1 MASNQVSGSVRFERL
16 FEFNRSL
23 SSPTS
28 FSYQISMDFGVFR
41 NEATSKWINRLVK

>member
-1 MASNQVSGSVRFERL
+1 MDFIQVSGSVRFERL

-23 SSPTS
+23 SSPT

-41 NEATSKWINRLVK
+41 NEATSKWINRLDK